1 MSDELDNIDH
11 HRVHMPCLDGL
22 RGLAALI
29 VVLGH
34 APEYRLDSIIIIES
48 RNFGVLIFFVLS
60 GFLMGYLYLDRETN
74 QNSIFDYIFSR
85 ISRIVPLYY
94 SVLIASYTYYHFD
107 KDFVYRFS
115 ITQFI
120 RCITF
125 NGSESVFWSIGPEF
139 QFYFL
144 FIPLWII
151 YRYLDKKL
159 LFVIFL
165 LLVSLFSLITIKY
178 WSGIIVFSKFH
189 VFACGVILS
198 IVKLRALRDLS
209 PITIRYAQL
218 IGLILLCL
226 TLFNENIFYL
236 FGYFA
241 PGPSDNRLVYF
252 YSSLP
257 HLLLAGNLVFIFSYY
272 DSVGKIVLGNS
283 FAVMLGNFSFSIYLL
298 HDPIFY
304 FLNSIG
310 LFAFLGPNTGLL
322 ISILLIIIF
331 SSLTYSFVEVP
342 SRKNLKTML
351 MDRYRFII
359 DNMSPSQSN
368 L

>member
-1 MSDELDNIDH
+1 
-11 HRVHMPCLDGL
+11 
-22 RGLAALI
+22 
-29 VVLGH
+29 
-34 APEYRLDSIIIIES
+34 
-48 RNFGVLIFFVLS
+48 
-60 GFLMGYLYLDRETN
+60 
-74 QNSIFDYIFSR
+74 
-85 ISRIVPLYY
+85 
-94 SVLIASYTYYHFD
+94 
-107 KDFVYRFS
+107 
-115 ITQFI
+115 
-120 RCITF
+120 
-125 NGSESVFWSIGPEF
+125 
-139 QFYFL
+139 
-144 FIPLWII
+144 
-151 YRYLDKKL
+151 
-159 LFVIFL
+159 
-165 LLVSLFSLITIKY
+165 
-178 WSGIIVFSKFH
+178 
-189 VFACGVILS
+189 
-198 IVKLRALRDLS
+198 
-209 PITIRYAQL
+209 
-218 IGLILLCL
+218 LLCL

-241 PGPSDNRLVYF
+241 PGHSDNRLVYF

-257 HLLLAGNLVFIFSYY
+257 HLLLAGYLVFIFSYY